1 MFGMDPEQNSIGK
14 LDKVSQTPQL
24 PRVLGTIVH
33 FFGVPQL
40 QLRNP
45 SK

>member
-1 MFGMDPEQNSIGK
+1 MFGIDPEQNSIGK
-14 LDKVSQTPQL
+14 LDKVNQTPQL
-24 PRVLGTIVH
+24 LRVLGTIVH